1 MKQFTVEYD
10 HNEEHFND
18 LSKAYEFAE
27 SQGLL
32 GHDIVIYD
40 NHRDKGRKII
50 AEDKGVRTWT

>member
-1 MKQFTVEYD
+1 MTMKKYTVEYD

-50 AEDKGVRTWT
+50 AEDKGVRT

>member
-1 MKQFTVEYD
+1 MKQYTVEYD
-10 HNEEHFND
+10 HKEEHFND
-18 LSKAYEFAE
+18 LSKAHEFAE

-50 AEDKGVRTWT
+50 AEDKGVRT

>member
-1 MKQFTVEYD
+1 MKQYTVEYD
-10 HNEEHFND
+10 HKEEHFND
-18 LSKAYEFAE
+18 LSKAHEFAE

-50 AEDKGVRTWT
+50 AEDKGIRT